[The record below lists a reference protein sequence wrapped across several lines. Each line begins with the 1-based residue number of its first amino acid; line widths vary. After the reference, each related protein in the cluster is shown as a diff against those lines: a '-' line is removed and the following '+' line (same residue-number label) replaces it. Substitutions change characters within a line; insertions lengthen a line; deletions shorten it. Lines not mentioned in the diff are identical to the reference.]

1 MKIKILL
8 YFIICLPIFLTSCI
22 TYDAETEKKFQ
33 ENKAFMSSYLEEL
46 GYKDSPFLT
55 RLPSDESDKQKKKM
69 IAVMS
74 KEEIKTFIDQ
84 QTSGVPKFNTEHSR
98 TQEFLREVEGLK
110 PKKAYEVLIEK
121 YPEIIL
127 N

>member
-1 MKIKILL
+1 MKHTLCIILL
-8 YFIICLPIFLTSCI
+8 IAIGLTSCI
-22 TYDAETEKKFQ
+22 SYTEETEKKFQ

-46 GYKDSPFLT
+46 GYKNSPFLT
-55 RLPSDESDKQKKKM
+55 RLPSDDSDKQKKKM

-98 TQEFLREVEGLK
+98 TQEFLNEVEGLK
-110 PKKAYEVLIEK
+110 PKKA
-121 YPEIIL
+121 
-127 N
+127 